1 MERYRKLGLSQV
13 TICAETGKTK
23 KNNAFKNNYKFI
35 TLHESTQMDTDV
47 QGKEFCEMSVRELGQ
62 LVGLTSP
69 SLRKTLAGNA
79 LTTTLYLQQILG
91 KWPFKINVSPRM

>member
-1 MERYRKLGLSQV
+1 M

-35 TLHESTQMDTDV
+35 TSHESTQMDTDV
-47 QGKEFCEMSVRELGQ
+47 HGKEFCEMSVR
-62 LVGLTSP
+62 
-69 SLRKTLAGNA
+69 LADNA
-79 LTTTLYLQQILG
+79 LTTTLYLQQMLG